1 MSISL
6 CVCVLQ
12 VCKTAKL
19 KRNQWLTPAA
29 PPSYLTQI
37 KVKPWK
43 RLVAYVSTHTQTK
56 QHILT
61 STHDPLLQ
69 ESTDRVTLQRHSS
82 SPCQPFSSWPSPLSS
97 SSCFTSWRPSPV
109 VRVRDAHVLTESHA
123 HVRVRRFFLDGLLL
137 CVSVCSV
144 LPRSGGEGCG
154 GSDQQ
159 TGRQERRPRWDM
171 LSHDT
176 LKKKSLNR
184 VSSTDFY

>member
-1 MSISL
+1 MRNNNINVHISV
-6 CVCVLQ
+6 CVCVTGMQ
-12 VCKTAKL
+12 NSKTKE
-19 KRNQWLTPAA
+19 
-29 PPSYLTQI
+29 
-37 KVKPWK
+37 KPVIDPGSTTVLPHPDK
-43 RLVAYVSTHTQTK
+43 GKTLCLIAYVSTHTQTK

-69 ESTDRVTLQRHSS
+69 ESTDRVTLQRLSS
-82 SPCQPFSSWPSPLSS
+82 SPCPPFSSWPSPSSS

-144 LPRSGGEGCG
+144 LPRSDGEGCG

-176 LKKKSLNR
+176 AL
-184 VSSTDFY
+184 